1 MSDPGTRIRLLCRH
15 DCEALECGSKLP
27 HSKGSHRR
35 AGWTQQQARKPSE
48 GPVTA
53 GYPAALQRAGEISG
67 LGVLTVAGAGLISQ
81 TAQNEGS
88 SGDIDENKEGQASGI
103 RFQLSGA
110 AGNVSTVA
118 GRRFAQRA
126 IDHSR
131 RFRAL
136 LTASWVAESSLTPR

>member
-1 MSDPGTRIRLLCRH
+1 MTRGRESGYCAGMTAKLWSAAASCRTP
-15 DCEALECGSKLP
+15 KL
-27 HSKGSHRR
+27 RTAEQ
-35 AGWTQQQARKPSE
+35 AGRQQQARKPSE